1 MAAFHA
7 RADEPALP
15 ASRPHPLSADAFAA
29 SFGESLANT
38 MNLDTWR
45 QGVDLV
51 QEYAR
56 IDREIAEA
64 VEFETEQQAQVRE
77 QVLSRLGFLHDDLPE
92 AGKYEVTEDVLK
104 EVHRGLL
111 FNGGVEACDGT
122 HQRHDSLALT
132 IHQIGVCLV
141 SYTGNQGSW
150 STRLFRRDLR
160 EDLGDPVENM
170 LALLERRKHR
180 AGLNQPDRRDGLT
193 ELAERA
199 VMSYAEVAV
208 LLKKAR
214 AVWRVGHGMPAPYQ
228 LLAGA
233 GNPDVAVGSIT
244 LLRDLIE
251 GHKKFV
257 YVSSE
262 GQDREYLTLGQ
273 ALRPLEYLVV
283 GTLDEK
289 IERFVRGISFST
301 KATVDARWDG
311 EKVSA
316 LEMVTRFRDVVA
328 PQVVFGVYRASR
340 LAPPQVFYAH
350 RDHFELAAAVAIA
363 DSVLLPQRGFPML
376 IDLADRTCNG
386 VYGGGSLREMAETAY
401 GRVGAKLR
409 YGSERANR
417 PK

>member
-1 MAAFHA
+1 MATSHP
-7 RADEPALP
+7 RPEDPTLP
-15 ASRPHPLSADAFAA
+15 VSQPTAATADAFAE
-29 SFGESLANT
+29 SFGEPLRNT
-38 MNLDTWR
+38 LDLSTWR

-51 QEYAR
+51 HEYAR
-56 IDREIAEA
+56 IEREIAEA
-64 VEFETEQQAQVRE
+64 VEFETEHEKLVRDH
-77 QVLSRLGFLHDDLPE
+77 VIGRLAFMENAIPE
-92 AGKYEVTEDVLK
+92 AGEYRVAEDVLK
-104 EVHRGLL
+104 EVHHGLL

-160 EDLGDPVENM
+160 ESHGDPVERM
-170 LALLERRKHR
+170 TALLERRGRR

-208 LLKKAR
+208 LLDQSN
-214 AVWRVGHGMPAPYQ
+214 AVWRMGHGMPAPYQ

-233 GNPDVAVGSIT
+233 GNPDVAVESIK
-244 LLRDLIE
+244 LLRRLIE
-251 GHKKFV
+251 EKKKFV

-273 ALRPLEYLVV
+273 ALRPLEYIVV

-289 IERFVRGISFST
+289 IDRFVKGINFSST
-301 KATVDARWDG
+301 ETADWDD
-311 EKVSA
+311 EKLTPQEWVI
-316 LEMVTRFRDVVA
+316 RFRDRVA
-328 PQVVFGVYRASR
+328 SQVVFGVFRASR

-350 RDHFELAAAVAIA
+350 RDHFELAAAIAVA
-363 DSVLLPQRGFPML
+363 DSMLLPQRGFPML
-376 IDLADRTCNG
+376 IDLADRTCKG
-386 VYGGGSLREMAETAY
+386 VYGGGNLREMAESAY
-401 GRVGAKLR
+401 SRVGAGLR
-409 YGSERANR
+409 FGSERANR
-417 PK
+417 PD